1 MSKRPAAGTY
11 SDESLAAA
19 WRVSTRAVRDAAAI
33 RGIVFLGR
41 YLVVPASIVR
51 PRGPFCK
58 EARFIELSLRRAAA
72 RRAAA
77 DGQ

>member
-33 RGIVFLGR
+33 RGILFLGK
-41 YLVVPASIVR
+41 YLFQAPYVTAH
-51 PRGPFCK
+51 
-58 EARFIELSLRRAAA
+58 
-72 RRAAA
+72 
-77 DGQ
+77 